1 MTPFRDALVCFD
13 GSAPAQAALS
23 VALQLAARG
32 SRLRG
37 LFVVDSK
44 AIRAHFFEDLAGA
57 AGVAPYLDI
66 ESQARHS
73 LERIGTALL
82 GAFRASCRKAGVPCD
97 TSLVEDSVASGIVA
111 AAKRADLVVM
121 GRTGAH
127 ASAATPVG
135 SNVERVVRH
144 CPKPVLVV
152 PGKSRPVKRILAG
165 YDHSE
170 HARDTLMLAA
180 KVAAG
185 FNCPLTV
192 LHVGTDETSGKAAL
206 GWARRLLDRQ
216 GRKAK
221 YEFRRGQA
229 AEVLPRI
236 ARSGSHDLL
245 VLGAFGQ
252 GYVREFLLG
261 STTDLVLRETRTPLL
276 IHR

>member
-1 MTPFRDALVCFD
+1 MTPFRDVLVCFD
-13 GSAPAQAALS
+13 GSPPAQAALQA
-23 VALQLAARG
+23 ALQLAGRG
-32 SRLRG
+32 ARLRG

-57 AGVAPYLDI
+57 AGLAPYLDI

-82 GAFRASCRKAGVPCD
+82 GAFRQACRKAGVSCD
-97 TSLVEDSVASGIVA
+97 TLLLEDTVAGGILS
-111 AAKRADLVVM
+111 AAKRSDLVVM
-121 GRTGAH
+121 GRKGAH
-127 ASAATPVG
+127 GSAASPIG
-135 SNVERVVRH
+135 SNVERVARH

-152 PGKSRPVKRILAG
+152 PGKPRPVKKMLVG

-180 KVAAG
+180 RCAAG
-185 FNCPLTV
+185 FKASLTV
-192 LHVGTDETSGKAAL
+192 LHVAEDEAAGKAAL

-221 YEFRRGQA
+221 FEARKGEA
-229 AEVLPRI
+229 ADVLPRI
-236 ARSGSHDLL
+236 AKSSSYDLI

-252 GYVREFLLG
+252 GYLREFLLG
-261 STTDLVLRETRTPLL
+261 STTDLVLRDTRTPLL